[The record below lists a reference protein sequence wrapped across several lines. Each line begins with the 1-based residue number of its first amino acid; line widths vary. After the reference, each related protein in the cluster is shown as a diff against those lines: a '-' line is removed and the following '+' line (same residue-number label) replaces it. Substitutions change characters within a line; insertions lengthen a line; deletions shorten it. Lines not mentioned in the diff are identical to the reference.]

1 MKEFSPVS
9 HTKASCPLTW
19 VKIFSLE
26 DEYMNTKEGA
36 CIIVKRGTSP
46 QGSSLNLEFDFFF
59 FNTDY
64 IYKRRKNDHF
74 GKIQSF
80 G

>member
-1 MKEFSPVS
+1 MKATAKLLLIMKEFSPLS

-36 CIIVKRGTSP
+36 CIIVKRGMSP

-59 FNTDY
+59 F
-64 IYKRRKNDHF
+64 
-74 GKIQSF
+74 
-80 G
+80 